1 MSELIPL
8 LEEVRVCTLCAKYL
22 PYAPKPIIQVGSNAR
37 LLIISQ
43 APGIKAHQSGI
54 PWDDA
59 SGKRLRQWL
68 QISDENFYN
77 ADKVAILPM
86 GFCYPGK
93 GRSGDLPPRKECAPQ
108 WHQQLLDQ
116 LPNIGLTLFVGQ
128 YAQQYYL
135 NDNYRTLTERI
146 ENWQTFPSNRFA
158 LPHPSPRNQSWFKK
172 NPWFEQQAL
181 PALQQKLNLLWQ
193 S

>member
-8 LEEVRVCTLCAKYL
+8 LEEVRACTLCAEYL

-68 QISDENFYN
+68 KISDEDFYN

>member
-1 MSELIPL
+1 MPELIPL
-8 LEEVRVCTLCAKYL
+8 LEAVRACTLCAEYL
-22 PYAPKPIIQVGSNAR
+22 PYAPKPIIQVGSKAR
-37 LLIISQ
+37 LLIVGQ
-43 APGIKAHQSGI
+43 APGIRAHQSGI

-68 QISDENFYN
+68 QISDEDFYN
-77 ADKVAILPM
+77 PDKVAILPM

-116 LPNIGLTLFVGQ
+116 LPRIGLTLYIGQ
-128 YAQQYYL
+128 YAQRYYL
-135 NDNYRTLTERI
+135 NARYHTLTERI
-146 ENWQTFPSNRFA
+146 QHWQDFPDGQFA

-172 NPWFEQQAL
+172 NPWFEQL
-181 PALQQKLNLLWQ
+181 TVPALQQKLNALWQ

>member
-1 MSELIPL
+1 MPELIPL
-8 LEEVRVCTLCAKYL
+8 LEAVRACTLCAEYL
-22 PYAPKPIIQVGSNAR
+22 PYAPKPIIQAGSKAR
-37 LLIISQ
+37 LLIVGQ

-59 SGKRLRQWL
+59 SGTRLRQWL
-68 QISDENFYN
+68 QISDADFYN
-77 ADKVAILPM
+77 PDKVAILPM

-116 LPNIGLTLFVGQ
+116 LPHIGLTLYIGQ
-128 YAQQYYL
+128 YAQRYYL
-135 NDNYRTLTERI
+135 NDSYHTLTERI
-146 ENWQTFPSNRFA
+146 QHWQDFPDGQFA

-181 PALQQKLNLLWQ
+181 PALQQKLNALWQ